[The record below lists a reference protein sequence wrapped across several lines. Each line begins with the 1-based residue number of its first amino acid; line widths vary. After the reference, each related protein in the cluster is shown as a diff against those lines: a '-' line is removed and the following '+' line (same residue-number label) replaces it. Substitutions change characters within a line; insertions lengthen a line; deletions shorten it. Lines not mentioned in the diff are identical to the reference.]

1 LLTKNGALAVF
12 SGIAALGALGSFI
25 AAKDPRTCYQHDVL
39 AWTTCTD
46 VQTQYFS
53 GAIVLTIFASVGL
66 IIAAYVRIK
75 SRRAARQVRRE
86 IDAKS
91 KNTETAT

>member
-1 LLTKNGALAVF
+1 MLTKNGALAMF

-53 GAIVLTIFASVGL
+53 GAIVLAIFASVGL
-66 IIAAYVRIK
+66 SIAAFVRIK
-75 SRRAARQVRRE
+75 SRRAARQTSRDT
-86 IDAKS
+86 DA
-91 KNTETAT
+91 